1 MRTGANVRRSH
12 AQEKLVLKLARS
24 LQLRVRQD
32 RVLGKDTG
40 KGETMRTGVKVRM
53 IQCKNARDTSFS

>member
-1 MRTGANVRRSH
+1 MRRSH
-12 AQEKLVLKLARS
+12 AQEKLVL
-24 LQLRVRQD
+24 QRVRQD